1 MVDLLGMLTIRLATF
16 KLKRLRGGGMNIIEA
31 VKEARGGK
39 KIRRKTWHH
48 THYIYCNN
56 NDILFDRF
64 ERKFDP
70 DSKKSY
76 AQILD
81 EEVQHKKYQNEEDK
95 ILEKTTYV
103 NDWQVTLR
111 VDDYLANDWE
121 VVKE

>member
-1 MVDLLGMLTIRLATF
+1 
-16 KLKRLRGGGMNIIEA
+16 MNIIEA
-31 VKEARGGK
+31 VKATLDGNK
-39 KIRRKTWHH
+39 VRRKNWHH

-56 NDILFDRF
+56 NDILFGRF

-70 DSKKSY
+70 DYKKSY

-103 NDWQVTLR
+103 EDWQIILK
-111 VDDYLANDWE
+111 VDDYLADDWE
-121 VVKE
+121 VV